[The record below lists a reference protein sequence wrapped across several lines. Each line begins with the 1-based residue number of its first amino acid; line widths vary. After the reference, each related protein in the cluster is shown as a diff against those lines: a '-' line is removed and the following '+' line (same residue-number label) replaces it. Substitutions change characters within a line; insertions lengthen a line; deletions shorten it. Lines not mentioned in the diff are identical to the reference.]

1 MKEIE
6 KILKTVSDGLKLA
19 AQGILSLSE
28 KVNEAAKTM
37 GTEKKTGAKSG
48 AAVKTK
54 AGKKTRTSKKA
65 ASGAKASRAKKTA
78 ADQSMTAID
87 TIFDIVKKSDAPV
100 DNATLRKK
108 TGFESKKVANVLFK
122 LKQQGKIKSVGKGVY
137 AAA

>member
-37 GTEKKTGAKSG
+37 GTSRPTDTKKG
-48 AAVKTK
+48 AAGKPKTRSKPVKKASSGVK
-54 AGKKTRTSKKA
+54 AGRGKKA
-65 ASGAKASRAKKTA
+65 A
-78 ADQSMTAID
+78 ADQSITAIE
-87 TIFDIVKKSDAPV
+87 TIFDIVKKSNAPV
-100 DNATLRKK
+100 DNATLRQE
-108 TGFESKKVANVLFK
+108 TGFESKKVANILFK

-137 AAA
+137 TAA

>member
-37 GTEKKTGAKSG
+37 GTPKPTGPRAG
-48 AAVKTK
+48 AAGKPKTK
-54 AGKKTRTSKKA
+54 SKPVKKA
-65 ASGAKASRAKKTA
+65 APGGKASRAKKAA
-78 ADQSMTAID
+78 ADQSLTAID
-87 TIFDIVKKSDAPV
+87 TIFDIVKKSSAPV
-100 DNATLRKK
+100 DNATLRQK

-137 AAA
+137 TAA